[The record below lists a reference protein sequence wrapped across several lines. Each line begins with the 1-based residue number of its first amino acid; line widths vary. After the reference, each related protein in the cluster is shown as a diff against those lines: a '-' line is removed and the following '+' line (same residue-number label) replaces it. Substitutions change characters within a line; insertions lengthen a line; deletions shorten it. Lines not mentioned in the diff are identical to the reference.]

1 MENKTP
7 LCKQFWLIFEGIN
20 KEKSLRYKYKLTEN
34 KAIETTGS
42 GKVYKIVDNKVYYK
56 FRDGTPE
63 ETARLAATAAEQAVQ
78 DATAISTNASS
89 DNTDKK
95 KKK

>member
-56 FRDGTPE
+56 
-63 ETARLAATAAEQAVQ
+63 AEG
-78 DATAISTNASS
+78 AIDYCLHNKPSLEDFVSEYS
-89 DNTDKK
+89 YSLDK
-95 KKK
+95 

>member
-1 MENKTP
+1 MLNVVLNRQIDKMQRP
-7 LCKQFWLIFEGIN
+7 DLDYID
-20 KEKSLRYKYKLTEN
+20 LR
-34 KAIETTGS
+34 I
-42 GKVYKIVDNKVYYK
+42 DNKVYYK